1 MFRLCINIVHGD
13 ICVYNI
19 YNAGGHTLM
28 SELQHY
34 WSKERG
40 LASMTAERYTLDTR
54 RKAHEQ
60 LTHALLLVFDHL
72 TKMSSAAALDVE
84 NNSHRIRQIARVNTE
99 RFVLLR

>member
-1 MFRLCINIVHGD
+1 
-13 ICVYNI
+13 
-19 YNAGGHTLM
+19 M

-72 TKMSSAAALDVE
+72 TKMSSVAALDVG
-84 NNSHRIRQIARVNTE
+84 NNAHRIRQIARVNTE